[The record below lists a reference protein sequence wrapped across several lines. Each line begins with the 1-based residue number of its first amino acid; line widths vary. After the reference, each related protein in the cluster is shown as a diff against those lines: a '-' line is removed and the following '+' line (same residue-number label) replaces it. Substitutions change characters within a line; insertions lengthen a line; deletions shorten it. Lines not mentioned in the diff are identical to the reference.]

1 MDDIDTRLLRTFL
14 VLMAEKSVSR
24 SAERL
29 GLSQP
34 ATSHAL
40 ARLRAMFGDPLLL
53 RGRAG
58 MVPTERAA
66 EIERSVR
73 RMLGEL
79 DSLIGQDRP
88 FDPAQASRTFVL
100 SAPEYAEHLLMPLLS
115 KRLRREAPGVRIEV
129 RAPDRER
136 AFELLESGE
145 VDVRIAWLPKPPV
158 SLRSVALFQDRIV
171 CIAHRDHPTVR
182 GAITLAQ
189 YLALPHARPLG
200 TGSTT
205 TGRVID
211 SAVERQGRGR
221 KLDLVFLVQNFLTLP
236 FLMDGTD
243 MIATLP
249 LLLAQ
254 RFGAQHPLQILEPPL
269 RLPRVRYAA
278 YWHERS
284 HKDAG
289 QRWLRAVLVDAARAV
304 A

>member
-79 DSLIGQDRP
+79 DGLIAQDRP
-88 FDPAQASRTFVL
+88 FDPAKASRTFVL

-136 AFELLESGE
+136 AFELLESGQ

-171 CIAHRDHPTVR
+171 CIAHRDHPAVR

-200 TGSTT
+200 TGRTT
-205 TGRVID
+205 TGQVID

-243 MIATLP
+243 VIATLP